1 MLMNLILLKDTYSIY
16 KFRDEHNLP
25 YWIYSS
31 EFYSITRTSE
41 EFSVVA
47 PQVDLISSGIISN
60 RDWRILKIAGTLD
73 FCLTGI
79 IARITAILAKE
90 AIPVFI
96 VSSYDTDYILVKQDD
111 LDNSIRSL
119 SENGYFISVNNE

>member
-16 KFRDEHNLP
+16 KFRDEQNLP
-25 YWIYSS
+25 DWICSS

-41 EFSVVA
+41 EVSVVA
-47 PQVDLISSGIISN
+47 SQVDLISSGIISN
-60 RDWRILKIAGTLD
+60 RNWRILKIAGTLD

-96 VSSYDTDYILVKQDD
+96 VSSYDTDYILVKQND